1 MENSEDNSN
10 FEEKSSINRKN
21 LIFKISIISA
31 LIVFIHAPI
40 FFTKTESGKL
50 HWFSIAERVNLYN
63 PSEGMWLD
71 KNNDGPS

>member
-1 MENSEDNSN
+1 MEKSEDNSN
-10 FEEKSSINRKN
+10 FEKKSCLNRKN

-40 FFTKTESGKL
+40 FFTKTDTGEL

-63 PSEGMWLD
+63 PREGMWLD
-71 KNNDGPS
+71 KNNDIPS